1 MKQDEAMLDST
12 SATLNDESTTGEF
25 MIDTLPFN
33 VPLHDS
39 PLLKDL
45 EESELRSLF
54 EHMEHLCYES
64 DAMIIEQGTEN
75 KGLWLLSEGCCEVI
89 RTNLDGSKCQVL
101 AMLGPG
107 TVFGEMSFFQE
118 TVHSASIKAVTK
130 TTVHKLSPEA
140 FENLSQNTCNTA
152 TKLLTNIVRVMA
164 DRLQLMDKWACEL
177 MMASSAQA
185 EDPVTKQ
192 DEWHEFRAKL
202 YSEWDFS

>member
-1 MKQDEAMLDST
+1 
-12 SATLNDESTTGEF
+12 
-25 MIDTLPFN
+25 MIDTIPFN

-45 EESELRSLF
+45 SEQELRTMF

-64 DAMIIEQGTEN
+64 DTLIIEQGTES

-89 RTNLDGSKCQVL
+89 RKNLDGSKSQVL

-107 TVFGEMSFFQE
+107 TVFGEMSFFQQ
-118 TVHSASIKAVTK
+118 TNHSASIKTVTK
-130 TTVHKLSPEA
+130 VTVHKLSQAA
-140 FENLSQNTCNTA
+140 FDDLSGNRCNTA
-152 TKLLTNIVRVMA
+152 TKLLTNLVRVMA
-164 DRLQLMDKWACEL
+164 DRMQLMDKWVCEL
-177 MMASSAQA
+177 TEADTQ
-185 EDPVTKQ
+185 DPVTKQ

>member
-1 MKQDEAMLDST
+1 
-12 SATLNDESTTGEF
+12 
-25 MIDTLPFN
+25 LPFN

-45 EESELRSLF
+45 SEEELRTLF

-64 DAMIIEQGTEN
+64 DSLIIEQGTEN
-75 KGLWLLSEGCCEVI
+75 KGLWLLSDGCCEVI
-89 RTNLDGSKCQVL
+89 RNNTHGSKCQVL

-107 TVFGEMSFFQE
+107 TVFGEMSFFQQ
-118 TVHSASIKAVTK
+118 TSHSANIKAVTK
-130 TTVHKLSPEA
+130 ATVHKLSPEA
-140 FENLSQNTCNTA
+140 FEDLSQNTCNTA

-164 DRLQLMDKWACEL
+164 DRLQLMDKWVCEL
-177 MMASSAQA
+177 MGNTTEKVEEA
-185 EDPVTKQ
+185 TKQ